1 MNTEQINV
9 IEGLSASTQKAE
21 IEGKLYAVK
30 IFNAC
35 DAETADTL
43 AKKLRER
50 VGGDFEVFT
59 QNQIV
64 CAARPFITGTPFS
77 IGENLAPV
85 EALEII
91 CEIAACVDG
100 RVHGDLK
107 PENIIR
113 DENGALVATDFGA
126 RTFYRVVDENF
137 GSGLEYLA
145 PEQISGEP
153 DTGSDIYALGILLGK
168 MLCGKTPFDGKSEDS
183 LINEKQRGSTDWGRL
198 DADIPEVVRAV
209 VEKASATDCNA
220 RYLTIAEFIE
230 ACKEANSALGNAPA
244 ASHTCDDEN
253 VDDGEDRHDPI
264 PPSDKRFCFVGHT
277 GAGKTVIAAGIY
289 STFSR
294 EKGLSV
300 EAADEPTA
308 QLANNFKTIIET
320 GSWPPATIGAP
331 QKLHFRIAH
340 GRDSAELHFDE
351 YMGERVKNPETF
363 VRDILHEPDGVLLL
377 MNPGSVQFQ
386 MKKDGTD
393 TPQELALRRNES
405 QSNLKS
411 IIDYLFKLPKRPS
424 IALVI
429 TASDRLK
436 TDLRDFAPE
445 FSRYVEE
452 IEVALDARDKKWWRR
467 FDISVCGE
475 LEDQTKPHLNPQG
488 IAEPFLWLLNRH
500 NLRERNS
507 FLAKCAKITA
517 GTLCAAALVSAAW
530 WCVDTYRA
538 NAPERELRF
547 CLAAALGKNKTE
559 DLNALK
565 EQLVAVRRKFCEA
578 GNHIAENRGERI
590 ASCAEECTP
599 FFLFPGR
606 RRVFSENIRE
616 VEVAIDDAQA
626 NYIEQ
631 LLKDALEDATESKCR
646 AVSDADASW
655 SPLQPDIEARR
666 SELADRIK
674 NEIPPARER
683 RLFADFTEESEAVAK
698 NPSGGSGGLFASVSA
713 FLKETSSLSKDERA
727 KLENEL
733 TSKLHFAQKCVFDYD
748 VKALLK
754 KINFVDEKDLTKTTG
769 VLEEWKA
776 FDGAEY
782 LGVGAEHVSEQKT
795 ILKDAVKK
803 KTFAGLDLRLDELR
817 KARMKSDAPLSND
830 AKKKYLGA
838 VDEWLTKTKEHLPDE
853 LVRELSNHAKD
864 AKAKQELGWKKYCE
878 TVTNKFISEME
889 GLDVLDMLNELKG
902 WYLEHSGNPYVENAG
917 AFVLGKVKGMFSEMC
932 ENWGNTEREYTRLKE
947 LCKAVRASPSE
958 TIKKS
963 KFCNFAKAYIAWLEN
978 YSRDI
983 TVVDGKIKE
992 QGVNKWNNYYYIVS
1006 MEVRVGSTKVSWD
1019 EKSPVLESGWYK
1031 YPKTQKTFTLE
1042 KPWDEC
1048 VLILERM
1055 DDATTINTVQ
1065 KPRSYSWSDPGM
1077 YPKGKHEIEW
1087 GDFILNVEVYGKTL
1101 DDIIAETLLP
1111 SK

>member
-1 MNTEQINV
+1 MNIEQINV

-35 DAETADTL
+35 DAEAADTL

-59 QNQIV
+59 QNQTV

-113 DENGALVATDFGA
+113 DENGVLVATDFGA

-220 RYLTIAEFIE
+220 RYLTISEFIE

-244 ASHTCDDEN
+244 AIQPCDDEN
-253 VDDGEDRHDPI
+253 VAEGEDRHDPI

-590 ASCAEECTP
+590 ASCSEECTP

-646 AVSDADASW
+646 AVRDAAASW
-655 SPLQPDIEARR
+655 SPLQPDIEPRR
-666 SELADRIK
+666 SELTDRIK
-674 NEIPPARER
+674 NEIPPAR
-683 RLFADFTEESEAVAK
+683 
-698 NPSGGSGGLFASVSA
+698 
-713 FLKETSSLSKDERA
+713 
-727 KLENEL
+727 
-733 TSKLHFAQKCVFDYD
+733 FDYD

-754 KINFVDEKDLTKTTG
+754 KINFVDAKDLTKTTG
-769 VLEEWKA
+769 VLAEWKA

-782 LGVGAEHVSEQKT
+782 LGVDAEHVSEQKN

-817 KARMKSDAPLSND
+817 KAWMKSDAPPSD
-830 AKKKYLGA
+830 GYTKA
-838 VDEWLTKTKEHLPDE
+838 VKEWLTKTKEHLPDE
-853 LVRELSNHAKD
+853 LVLEQGKREGDSIVRLKSD
-864 AKAKQELGWKKYCE
+864 WKKYCE
-878 TVTNKFISEME
+878 DVTNKFISEMN
-889 GLDVLDMLNELKG
+889 GRDVFDMLNELKT

-917 AFVLGKVKGMFSEMC
+917 AFVLGKVKGELSEMFGKW
-932 ENWGNTEREYTRLKE
+932 ENTKEEYQRLKE
-947 LCKAVRASPSE
+947 LCNAVRASPSE
-958 TIKKS
+958 TINKS

-978 YSRDI
+978 YSRRI

-1006 MEVRVGSTKVSWD
+1006 MKAWVDSTVSSWD
-1019 EKSPVLESGWYK
+1019 EKSPMLESGWYK
-1031 YPKTQKTFTLE
+1031 YPQTQKTFTLK

-1055 DDATTINTVQ
+1055 DDATIINTVQ
-1065 KPRSYSWSDPGM
+1065 EPLFYRWSDLGR
-1077 YPKGKHEIEW
+1077 YPKGKHEVKW
-1087 GDFILNVEVYGKTL
+1087 DDFILNVEVYGKTL
-1101 DDIIAETLLP
+1101 HDIINETLLL